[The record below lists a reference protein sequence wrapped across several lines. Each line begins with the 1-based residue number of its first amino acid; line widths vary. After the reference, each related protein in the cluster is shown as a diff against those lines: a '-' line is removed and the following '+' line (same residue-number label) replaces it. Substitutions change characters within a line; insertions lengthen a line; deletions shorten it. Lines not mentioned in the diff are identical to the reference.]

1 MEDGTLDLAPS
12 SVTRHQFALKHLER
26 FFGTESLTRIG
37 PEKVLDYITA
47 RRRAG
52 ASPNTLHKETA
63 LLSAIFRFYVQRQIL
78 PGNPVLAVDK
88 PAIRLVRPNYAPTVH
103 EVIKILNQISPY
115 ARRFFLCLWAT
126 GARFSEIQRANV
138 GDVDLEARTIRLR
151 RKGGRIQIVGLN
163 SLAYEVI
170 MQELAIRPTP
180 QPSDPLFINRLK
192 KRVGKIHEALEHAC
206 RNAGV
211 PYVSHHGLRHSFA
224 RTLRRQKY
232 SLQEIGKLL
241 GHAHGSSMTIMYAD
255 MADDEV
261 IETGQGVSFESVEN
275 VIKKTT
281 EG

>member
-1 MEDGTLDLAPS
+1 M
-12 SVTRHQFALKHLER
+12 
-26 FFGTESLTRIG
+26 
-37 PEKVLDYITA
+37 
-47 RRRAG
+47 
-52 ASPNTLHKETA
+52 
-63 LLSAIFRFYVQRQIL
+63 
-78 PGNPVLAVDK
+78 
-88 PAIRLVRPNYAPTVH
+88 
-103 EVIKILNQISPY
+103 
-115 ARRFFLCLWAT
+115 
-126 GARFSEIQRANV
+126 

-241 GHAHGSSMTIMYAD
+241 GHAHGSSMTI
-255 MADDEV
+255 
-261 IETGQGVSFESVEN
+261 ICGHGR
-275 VIKKTT
+275 
-281 EG
+281 